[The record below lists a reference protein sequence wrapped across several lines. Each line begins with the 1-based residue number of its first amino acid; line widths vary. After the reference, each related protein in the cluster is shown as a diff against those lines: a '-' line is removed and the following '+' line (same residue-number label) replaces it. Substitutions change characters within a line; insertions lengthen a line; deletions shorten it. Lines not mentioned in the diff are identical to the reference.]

1 MEDINKIKAKAKTG
15 NIESQF
21 YLGKYYSDERFRDDE
36 EAFYWLKL
44 AADQGHQI
52 SQMFVGYSYE
62 IGEGVSLNIKQALKY
77 YKMAALQNFL
87 SGFFEYGQAKGKD
100 ITSISPDIFY
110 ETTDTNVA
118 NTAYQASMKYFDA
131 AFLPMNLPQGDFE
144 YHRFKDLFDQA
155 INNY

>member
-1 MEDINKIKAKAKTG
+1 MVDINKIKVKAKNG
-15 NIESQF
+15 DIESQF
-21 YLGKYYSDERFRDDE
+21 YLGRYYGDERFRDDV

-62 IGEGVSLNIKQALKY
+62 IGEGVNQNTKLAIKY

-87 SGFFEYGQAKGKD
+87 SGFFEYGQARGKD
-100 ITSISPDIFY
+100 ITSVSPELFY
-110 ETTDTNVA
+110 NTTNADVA

-131 AFLPMNLPQGDFE
+131 AFLPVTLPQGDFE
-144 YHRFKDLFDQA
+144 YRRFKDLFDQA
-155 INNY
+155 ILNY